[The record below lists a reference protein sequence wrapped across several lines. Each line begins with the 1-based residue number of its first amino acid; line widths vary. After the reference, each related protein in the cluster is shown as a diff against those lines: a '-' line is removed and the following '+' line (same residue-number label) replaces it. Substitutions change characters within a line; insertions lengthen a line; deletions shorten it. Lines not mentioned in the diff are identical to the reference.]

1 MNPRGKKIIEAR
13 KLKGITQ
20 EELAEMSNIN
30 LRTIQRIENN
40 ESEPRSKT
48 LSLICDVLQIDLEDV
63 LISETI
69 NERIGI
75 GDKIVHWLFLIILNM
90 MLVFIISFLTM
101 DSFANFNS
109 RFASFLLSVFIP
121 FFIVFLT
128 KRMSGME
135 RMLKF
140 GFGMIASF
148 THVMILHGFPTG
160 WMTGLFASMMIFLTV
175 LYFGGELVRNWQKK

>member
-1 MNPRGKKIIEAR
+1 MNLIGKKIIEAR

-48 LSLICDVLQIDLEDV
+48 LSLICEVLQIDLEDV
-63 LISETI
+63 LISDTI
-69 NERIGI
+69 DEKIGI

-90 MLVFIISFLTM
+90 ILVFIISFLTM

-109 RFASFLLSVFIP
+109 RFAAFLLSIFMP

-128 KRMSGME
+128 KKMSGME

-140 GFGMIASF
+140 GIGFIASF
-148 THVMILHGFPTG
+148 IFVMILHGFPTG
-160 WMTGLFASMMIFLTV
+160 WITGLFASKMIFLTV
-175 LYFGGELVRNWQKK
+175 LYFGKELVKNWE

>member
-1 MNPRGKKIIEAR
+1 MNLIGKKIIETR

-48 LSLICDVLQIDLEDV
+48 LSLICEVLQIDLQDV
-63 LISETI
+63 LISDTI
-69 NERIGI
+69 DEKIGI
-75 GDKIVHWLFLIILNM
+75 GDKVVHWLFLIILNLV
-90 MLVFIISFLTM
+90 LVFIISFLTM

-128 KRMSGME
+128 KKMSGMK

-148 THVMILHGFPTG
+148 IHVMILHGFPTG
-160 WMTGLFASMMIFLTV
+160 WISGLFASFLIFLTV
-175 LYFGGELVRNWQKK
+175 LYFGNNLVRNWE

>member
-1 MNPRGKKIIEAR
+1 MNPIGKKIIEVR

-20 EELAEMSNIN
+20 EELAELSNVN

-48 LSLICDVLQIDLEDV
+48 LSLICEVLQIDLEDV
-63 LISETI
+63 LISDTI
-69 NERIGI
+69 DEKIGI

-90 MLVFIISFLTM
+90 VLVAIISFLTM

-128 KRMSGME
+128 KRMNAME

-140 GFGMIASF
+140 GIGMIATF
-148 THVMILHGFPTG
+148 ILTMFLHGFPTG
-160 WMTGLFASMMIFLTV
+160 WMTGLFGSMMIFLTV
-175 LYFGGELVRNWQKK
+175 LYFGRDLIKNWDRE